1 MADGGHTVS
10 MLDPLSLAVGA
21 GLVATG
27 WVVGRLGHRR
37 TARTGRKQLPARCG
51 CGHDLALHDRK
62 TGTCHAESSR
72 RGTHG
77 LREWVQ
83 CHCRRYTGPTPL
95 EDVFSAPILPPET

>member
-1 MADGGHTVS
+1 

-21 GLVATG
+21 GLVVIG
-27 WVVGRLGHRR
+27 WAGGRFGVRR
-37 TARTGRKQLPARCG
+37 ARSGRKLPARCG
-51 CGHDLALHDRK
+51 CGHDLALHDRA
-62 TGTCHAESSR
+62 TGTCHAEDSR

-95 EDVFSAPILPPET
+95 EDVFSSPILPPES